1 MSRRSRVLR
10 TSADTHDFRASDV
23 TRCTSGAVPAGLVA
37 GVTGSLDV
45 HAANVAA
52 RRIDAI
58 GKHFMANPFTTIS
71 IGWYCTSNLWV
82 QIG

>member
-1 MSRRSRVLR
+1 MSRCSWVLR

-23 TRCTSGAVPAGLVA
+23 TRCTSGAAPAGLVA
-37 GVTGSLDV
+37 GIVGPLDV

-58 GKHFMANPFTTIS
+58 GKHFMARPFTTIP
-71 IGWYCTSNLWV
+71 IG
-82 QIG
+82 